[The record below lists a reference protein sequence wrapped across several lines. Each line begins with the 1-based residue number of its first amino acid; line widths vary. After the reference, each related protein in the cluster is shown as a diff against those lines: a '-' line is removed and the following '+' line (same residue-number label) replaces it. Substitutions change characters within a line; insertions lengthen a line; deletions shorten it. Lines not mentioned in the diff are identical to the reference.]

1 MLTII
6 PDFGILA
13 AITIQMIQKLSL
25 IYGFPPTSTKKRRNP
40 GWPQPADGAPST
52 RAAARFLLRWRRS
65 IPARDSTGSK
75 EGQAHFGEER
85 SMSTYPMDPVDAA
98 WYHIDGPANLA
109 MVTAVVLTKQ
119 PLDFDRVREVYRLR
133 LAGFDRFRQRV
144 VETGFPLATPHW
156 QDMPHFDIDQHLHRI
171 ALPAPARHGDA
182 EGAVH
187 RHRQH
192 AAGSRTAPMAR
203 ALRRKRLR
211 RQRGDLALPPLHRR
225 RHRDAGGGAQGIRCD
240 ARCAAG
246 RAAGRRRRG
255 RRDVGAGPVLFG
267 FDTLERA
274 ARRALALAVEAVADP
289 QRALEK
295 LDLVLGG
302 TRVLLSELL
311 KPADPKSPFKGDF
324 GLRKHVAWST
334 PVAMTDVKAIGAP
347 LGAKV
352 NDVLVAAMTGAL
364 RTYLKGRGVDVNHTT
379 VRAMVPVDLRPPERV
394 GLLGNDFGLVL
405 LDLPVA
411 AAKAADRLAQTKARM
426 DRLKRSPEPVAMKFL
441 FELFGSGPKA
451 IQDLAT
457 SIFGSKA
464 SLVMTNVVGPKDAV
478 YLAGVPVDQ
487 MLFWVPH
494 PGKELGVGISILS
507 YRGMASLAVIAD
519 AWPGAGPGSDH
530 RRVQPRIR
538 ADAARGEAHAH
549 LCRCRRAAAHARHYA
564 KAKTAKTRASSA
576 LSPTTPVVAGNACSS
591 TPTPALV
598 RLIAPNPSLFAL
610 IAKRWIGRIAS
621 GLWNT

>member
-1 MLTII
+1 
-6 PDFGILA
+6 
-13 AITIQMIQKLSL
+13 
-25 IYGFPPTSTKKRRNP
+25 
-40 GWPQPADGAPST
+40 
-52 RAAARFLLRWRRS
+52 
-65 IPARDSTGSK
+65 
-75 EGQAHFGEER
+75 
-85 SMSTYPMDPVDAA
+85 
-98 WYHIDGPANLA
+98 
-109 MVTAVVLTKQ
+109 
-119 PLDFDRVREVYRLR
+119 
-133 LAGFDRFRQRV
+133 
-144 VETGFPLATPHW
+144 
-156 QDMPHFDIDQHLHRI
+156 MPHFDIDQHLHRI
-171 ALPAPARHGDA
+171 ALPAPHDMAALKVLFTDIASMPLDREQPLWHVHFVENVCGGSAVIMRYHHCIGDGTAMQAVVRKVFDATPDAPLAGLPGDGDA
-182 EGAVH
+182 
-187 RHRQH
+187 
-192 AAGSRTAPMAR
+192 AAAASAPA
-203 ALRRKRLR
+203 
-211 RQRGDLALPPLHRR
+211 D
-225 RHRDAGGGAQGIRCD
+225 
-240 ARCAAG
+240 
-246 RAAGRRRRG
+246 
-255 RRDVGAGPVLFG
+255 VLFG

-289 QRALEK
+289 QRTLEK

-302 TRVLLSELL
+302 AGVLLSELV

-334 PVAMTDVKAIGAP
+334 PVAIADVKAIGAP

-487 MLFWVPH
+487 MMFWVPH

-519 AWPGAGPGSDH
+519 AGLVPDPEAITDEFNREFGRMQRAAQRAPAA
-530 RRVQPRIR
+530 
-538 ADAARGEAHAH
+538 ADAGAPPRTRGTTRTSRRRKPSRPAH
-549 LCRCRRAAAHARHYA
+549 
-564 KAKTAKTRASSA
+564 
-576 LSPTTPVVAGNACSS
+576 
-591 TPTPALV
+591 
-598 RLIAPNPSLFAL
+598 
-610 IAKRWIGRIAS
+610 
-621 GLWNT
+621 